1 MKSQTLI
8 LLIVAAGCG
17 LVAMLGVQQVLNKKG
32 ENETQKIQVLQASMD
47 ISLGVPLNDLNTEFV
62 FVDLETCPEGAVT
75 DPEQIADRSLLIPV
89 NTGDW
94 ITEKKLS
101 APGERGISVKIPDGM
116 QVATIPV
123 DPTTSHSGML
133 QPGHRVD
140 LMINYTD
147 KNELGER
154 ISKVRRILQYVE
166 VFAVDNKVYG
176 LNDDGVAGKA
186 KNISLLVTPDQALF
200 LELAKTQGRMSTV
213 LRRNDDSTELAAA
226 ELSADELDGGRLPDV
241 NTTSARDANR
251 IATFDSQQESAD
263 SLLQDLQN
271 EFGGLG
277 GSKPTAAVKPPVV
290 EDTWTIAIW
299 DGTDVRLDIVNLHSD
314 LPVPDTAVPDSEAV
328 QMPDEPAAEAE
339 GETDTMEELDGL
351 DGLEGMD
358 GLELFEG
365 LQDAAS
371 DLWSLVGE
379 K

>member
-17 LVAMLGVQQVLNKKG
+17 LVAMLGVQQVLNDKG
-32 ENETQKIQVLQASMD
+32 EDETDKVLVLQASTD
-47 ISLGVPLNDLNTEFV
+47 IELGAPLTDLNTQFV
-62 FVDLETCPEGAVT
+62 SVDVATCPEGAVT
-75 DPEQIADRSLLIPV
+75 DKAQIADRSLLIPV

-140 LMINYTD
+140 LMINYQD

-154 ISKVRRILQYVE
+154 IQKVRRILQYVE

-176 LNDDGVAGKA
+176 LNDDGQAGKA

-213 LRRNDDSTELAAA
+213 LRRNDDATELAAA
-226 ELSADELDGGRLPDV
+226 ELSADELDGGRLPEV
-241 NTTSARDANR
+241 NTASARDANKVPR
-251 IATFDSQQESAD
+251 FGGEDQESAD

-271 EFGGLG
+271 EFGGFG
-277 GSKPTAAVKPPVV
+277 GSKPAVVAEPPV

-299 DGTDVRLDIVNLHSD
+299 EGTDVRLDVVNMNSD
-314 LPVPDTAVPDSEAV
+314 MPIPEATSQPAPAVPDSEGIQV
-328 QMPDEPAAEAE
+328 PVPPEDAAEGGMQE
-339 GETDTMEELDGL
+339 
-351 DGLEGMD
+351 MD

-365 LQDAAS
+365 LKDAAS
-371 DLWSLVGE
+371 DLWSLIE
-379 K
+379 E